1 MANNTPDFDKMS
13 PEEIMKWMET
23 LAKRQ
28 GASEGMTTEANAEI
42 ADIDPDS
49 VVIDE
54 PGYVPSEGKMKGKK
68 IETIIPPRKTSEQA
82 PAAAAAPPVQ
92 QPAAQAPAAPPPVQ
106 QPAAQAPAAPPAPA
120 PQPAA
125 EPAGLSWLESLA
137 ADQGADFPA
146 LDLSS
151 LGAELTPA
159 ATSAPAES
167 QTNPIDWLESLG
179 KSEAPA
185 EANPVDWLQ
194 DLGAPAEVTAPAEE
208 APALANPI
216 DWLQDLGAPAEVT
229 SSASSGV
236 ADPFASGADPVNW
249 LESLAKGQGA
259 KEEELTTSADLSV
272 PPPPED
278 AAVDGPGYTPYSFDT
293 PSFTPRQPEI
303 KMPVEAT
310 PEPAEVGDTAL
321 EDPSAWLD
329 QLASSQGFDPRKST
343 GETKAAA
350 PAQMSDKEIQEAL
363 AKGLPV
369 PHDQMEAWMNRQLEV
384 GAQRE
389 EPPELFGGEEYD
401 PDAPAV
407 PAEIPDWL
415 IEQVGS
421 APPEDAQPPVVEPP
435 TPQPALIEDILE
447 PPAVAEMPDWLKEE
461 APSSDL
467 DSIFATPTMELPPPE
482 LTPLEPAKA
491 VSELEIDTSDPW
503 VEAFDTEYKQ
513 GSVDINQVPDWYAKA
528 VTDPTRAAAADR
540 AASGEAVELADA
552 GLQPET
558 QLPEGEPEN
567 VPDWLSGLAT
577 GAVEAEA
584 VPAEDIPDWLKADF
598 QPTPPAAVAAPA
610 APVIQADVAAA
621 EDVPD
626 WLKGVDLN
634 EVPAW
639 LTETL
644 GTNTSEQSVVQPVQ
658 EPPSVMIPAV
668 PVAPAAPPAVP
679 AAQSPAPVPVAVA
692 QIDAASVLSAARS
705 RVQAGD
711 IEGGLSQYEQLVRA
725 NSSLQETVDDLSKV
739 AEKTKNSPAL
749 YRVLGDA
756 YMRTGKLQAA
766 LDTYRK
772 ALNQL

>member
-28 GASEGMTTEANAEI
+28 GASEGMTTDANAEI

-68 IETIIPPRKTSEQA
+68 IETILPPRKTSEQA
-82 PAAAAAPPVQ
+82 PAAATPSAPAQPPAAQAPVQ
-92 QPAAQAPAAPPPVQ
+92 QPAAQAPAPP
-106 QPAAQAPAAPPAPA
+106 
-120 PQPAA
+120 PAA

-159 ATSAPAES
+159 ASSAPAEP

-194 DLGAPAEVTAPAEE
+194 DMGAPAEVTAPAEE
-208 APALANPI
+208 PALANPI
-216 DWLQDLGAPAEVT
+216 DWLQDMGAPDEVT
-229 SSASSGV
+229 SSVPSGV

-272 PPPPED
+272 PTPPED
-278 AAVDGPGYTPYSFDT
+278 VAVDGPGYTPYSFDT
-293 PSFTPRQPEI
+293 PSFTPRQPEL
-303 KMPVEAT
+303 KMPLEAT

-329 QLASSQGFDPRKST
+329 QLASSQGFDSRRST
-343 GETKAAA
+343 SETKAAE
-350 PAQMSDKEIQEAL
+350 PARMSDQEIQEAL
-363 AKGLPV
+363 AKGQPV
-369 PHDQMEAWMNRQLEV
+369 PHDQMEAWMSRQLEV

-389 EPPELFGGEEYD
+389 EPPELFGGDEYD

-421 APPEDAQPPVVEPP
+421 TPPEDAQPPVVEPLAVEP
-435 TPQPALIEDILE
+435 PALIEDILE
-447 PPAVAEMPDWLKEE
+447 PPASPDMPDWLKEE

-467 DSIFATPTMELPPPE
+467 DSIFAAPAMELPPPE

-491 VSELEIDTSDPW
+491 VSELDIDTSDPW
-503 VEAFDTEYKQ
+503 VEAFDNEYQQ
-513 GSVDINQVPDWYAKA
+513 GSVDITQVPAWYAKA
-528 VTDPTRAAAADR
+528 VNDPTRAAAADR
-540 AASGEAVELADA
+540 AASGEAVELADSR
-552 GLQPET
+552 LQPET

-567 VPDWLSGLAT
+567 VPDWLSGLTT

-584 VPAEDIPDWLKADF
+584 IPAEDIPDWLKDDF
-598 QPTPPAAVAAPA
+598 QAAQPAAVDAPA
-610 APVIQADVAAA
+610 APAIQADVAAA

-644 GTNTSEQSVVQPVQ
+644 GTNTSEQSVVQPVA

-679 AAQSPAPVPVAVA
+679 AAHSPAPVPVAVA

-705 RVQAGD
+705 RVQSGD
-711 IEGGLSQYEQLVRA
+711 IDGGLSQYEQLVRA
-725 NSSLQETVDDLSKV
+725 NSSLQETVDDLTKV
-739 AEKTKNSPAL
+739 AEKAKNNPAL

>member
-1 MANNTPDFDKMS
+1 MANTPDFDKMS

-28 GASEGMTTEANAEI
+28 GASEGLTTEANAEI

-68 IETIIPPRKTSEQA
+68 IETILPPRKTSEQVT
-82 PAAAAAPPVQ
+82 AAAPVQ
-92 QPAAQAPAAPPPVQ
+92 QPAAQAPATPPPVQ
-106 QPAAQAPAAPPAPA
+106 QPAAQAPSAPP
-120 PQPAA
+120 QPSA

-159 ATSAPAES
+159 ASAPAEP

-179 KSEAPA
+179 KTETPA

-194 DLGAPAEVTAPAEE
+194 DLGAPAEVT
-208 APALANPI
+208 
-216 DWLQDLGAPAEVT
+216 
-229 SSASSGV
+229 SSAQSGV

-272 PPPPED
+272 PPPPEE

-293 PSFTPRQPEI
+293 PNFTPRQPEL

-329 QLASSQGFDPRKST
+329 QLASSQGFDARKSIP
-343 GETKAAA
+343 ETKAA
-350 PAQMSDKEIQEAL
+350 PAQMTDQEIQDAL

-369 PHDQMEAWMNRQLEV
+369 PHDQMEAWMSRQLEA

-389 EPPELFGGEEYD
+389 EPPELFGGDEYD
-401 PDAPAV
+401 PDAPAI

-415 IEQVGS
+415 IEQVG
-421 APPEDAQPPVVEPP
+421 ATPPEDVQPPVIEQPP
-435 TPQPALIEDILE
+435 ASPQPALIEDILE
-447 PPAVAEMPDWLKEE
+447 PPAVPDMPDWLKEE

-467 DSIFATPTMELPPPE
+467 DSIFAAPTMELPPPE
-482 LTPLEPAKA
+482 LTPLEPEKA
-491 VSELEIDTSDPW
+491 VSELEIDSSDPW

-513 GSVDINQVPDWYAKA
+513 GAVDINQVPDWYAKA
-528 VTDPTRAAAADR
+528 VSDPNRAAAVDR
-540 AASGEAVELADA
+540 IASGEPVELAEA

-567 VPDWLSGLAT
+567 VPDWLSGLTT

-584 VPAEDIPDWLKADF
+584 IPAEDIPDWLKADF
-598 QPTPPAAVAAPA
+598 QPTPP

-644 GTNTSEQSVVQPVQ
+644 GTNTSEQNVVQPVQ
-658 EPPSVMIPAV
+658 EPPSVMV
-668 PVAPAAPPAVP
+668 PVVPAAPAAPPPVP
-679 AAQSPAPVPVAVA
+679 AVAQSPAPVPVAVS
-692 QIDAASVLSAARS
+692 QIDAASVLAAARS
-705 RVQAGD
+705 RVQSGD
-711 IEGGLSQYEQLVRA
+711 IEGGVSQYEQLVRA
-725 NSSLQETVDDLSKV
+725 NRNLQETVDDLTKV
-739 AEKTKNSPAL
+739 AEKAKNNPAL
-749 YRVLGDA
+749 FRVLGDA